1 MTDDRLK
8 TVVTPNPFV
17 LFANG
22 ADGTDA
28 YPAKIWGLK
37 IIIDGVLNLDFIPVI
52 SPDGEACMFD
62 RVSKKLF
69 CNAGSGT
76 FKTNLDE

>member
-1 MTDDRLK
+1 VYENSLLK
-8 TVVTPNPFV
+8 R
-17 LFANG
+17 
-22 ADGTDA
+22 
-28 YPAKIWGLK
+28 
-37 IIIDGVLNLDFIPVI
+37 DFIPVL

-62 RVSKKLF
+62 KVSQKLF